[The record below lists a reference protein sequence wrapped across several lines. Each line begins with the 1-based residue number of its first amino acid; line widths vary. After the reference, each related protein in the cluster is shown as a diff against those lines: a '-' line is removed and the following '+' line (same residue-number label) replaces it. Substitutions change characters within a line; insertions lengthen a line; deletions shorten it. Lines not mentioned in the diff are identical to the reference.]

1 MKMMKKD
8 VKSVKYLSDGKAYH
22 VLVVDTN
29 LGIIQEIRNIKL
41 RNI

>member
-8 VKSVKYLSDGKAYH
+8 VRSVKYLSDGKDYH

-29 LGIIQEIRNIKL
+29 LGIIQGIQNIKL